1 MCHQSVRPLRLFAGA
16 AVCALALAACN
27 KDSSGPTT
35 NKTVSP
41 FVERKLVADNSGA
54 GASVTDANLVNPW
67 GLAFNATSTMWVS
80 DNGTGL
86 STVYDTAGT
95 KAALVVSVASK
106 LGAAGGTP
114 TGVVFNGTTDFVIPS
129 STAAHWIFANKDGT
143 IAAWAAGTGTT
154 IVANRSSNGAVYT
167 GLALAANASA
177 NFLYAANFGKNSIDV
192 FDANY
197 AYVKSFTDSTVAAG
211 YAPFGIAAIGGQLYV
226 TYALRATG
234 DSTHDQA
241 GAGHGYVDIFNADGT
256 LAKRLVSNGS
266 LNSPWGVALAP
277 ASFGAFG
284 SDVLV
289 GNFGD
294 GHINAYRPADGTLV
308 GAVADTTDT
317 VISIDGLWALTFGPG
332 SASGNLYFT
341 SGPSAGAHG
350 LIGILTPKAA
360 TP

>member
-1 MCHQSVRPLRLFAGA
+1 M
-16 AVCALALAACN
+16 
-27 KDSSGPTT
+27 K
-35 NKTVSP
+35 
-41 FVERKLVADNSGA
+41 
-54 GASVTDANLVNPW
+54 
-67 GLAFNATSTMWVS
+67 
-80 DNGTGL
+80 
-86 STVYDTAGT
+86 
-95 KAALVVSVASK
+95 
-106 LGAAGGTP
+106 
-114 TGVVFNGTTDFVIPS
+114 
-129 STAAHWIFANKDGT
+129 
-143 IAAWAAGTGTT
+143 
-154 IVANRSSNGAVYT
+154 
-167 GLALAANASA
+167 
-177 NFLYAANFGKNSIDV
+177 
-192 FDANY
+192 
-197 AYVKSFTDSTVAAG
+197 
-211 YAPFGIAAIGGQLYV
+211 LYV

-266 LNSPWGVALAP
+266 RSTHRGAWRWRQ

-294 GHINAYRPADGTLV
+294 GHMANAYRPADGTLV

-350 LIGILTPKAA
+350 LIGILTPSGDSRSGKSSPLARRRAA
-360 TP
+360 STVGFRR